1 MLRRFNWNRSNRITQ
16 GAKAVICAN
25 KECLNGKE
33 FTPKT
38 HNQKYCSDECCR
50 IATNR
55 RIMEKYYEKKA
66 IRGGAKRSCVKCNS
80 KLSRY
85 NESNICAAC
94 QKKVDISEK
103 SKLLRMIDEIN

>member
-1 MLRRFNWNRSNRITQ
+1 M
-16 GAKAVICAN
+16 ICAN
-25 KECLNGKE
+25 KECLNEKE

-66 IRGGAKRSCVKCNS
+66 IRNGATRECKKCRTQ
-80 KLSRY
+80 LSRY
-85 NESNICAAC
+85 NDTPMCTSC
-94 QKKVDISEK
+94 QKKVDINRRGK
-103 SKLLRMIDEIN
+103 VKGMIDDIS

>member
-1 MLRRFNWNRSNRITQ
+1 M
-16 GAKAVICAN
+16 ICAN
-25 KECLNGKE
+25 SECKKE
-33 FTPKT
+33 FESKT

-66 IRGGAKRSCVKCNS
+66 IRNGAFRQCKKCNT

-85 NESNICAAC
+85 NQGNMCSSCE
-94 QKKVDISEK
+94 KKVNVTNK
-103 SKLLRMIDEIN
+103 SKILGMIDEIS

>member
-1 MLRRFNWNRSNRITQ
+1 M
-16 GAKAVICAN
+16 ICGN
-25 KECLNGKE
+25 KECAKD

-66 IRGGAKRSCVKCNS
+66 IRNGAPRNCKKCNV

-85 NESNICAAC
+85 NQRDICSTCEKNLGSAN
-94 QKKVDISEK
+94 KKA
-103 SKLLRMIDEIN
+103 LWEIINEIG

>member
-1 MLRRFNWNRSNRITQ
+1 M
-16 GAKAVICAN
+16 ICAN
-25 KECLNGKE
+25 SECKKE
-33 FTPKT
+33 FESKT

-66 IRGGAKRSCVKCNS
+66 IRNGAFRQCKKCNT

-85 NESNICAAC
+85 NQGNLCSSC
-94 QKKVDISEK
+94 EK
-103 SKLLRMIDEIN
+103 NVNVTNRAKILGMIDEIS

>member
-1 MLRRFNWNRSNRITQ
+1 M
-16 GAKAVICAN
+16 ICAN
-25 KECLNGKE
+25 KECAKDFE
-33 FTPKT
+33 AKT

-66 IRGGAKRSCVKCNS
+66 IRNGAFRQCTKCKT

-85 NESNICAAC
+85 NQSSMCSTCEKNKNISNRN
-94 QKKVDISEK
+94 
-103 SKLLRMIDEIN
+103 KLMGMINEMS

>member
-1 MLRRFNWNRSNRITQ
+1 MTCS
-16 GAKAVICAN
+16 N
-25 KECLNGKE
+25 KECGKDFE
-33 FTPKT
+33 PKT

-66 IRGGAKRSCVKCNS
+66 IRNGAFRQCTKCKT

-85 NESNICAAC
+85 NQGNLCSTCE
-94 QKKVDISEK
+94 KKVNVTNR
-103 SKLLRMIDEIN
+103 SKLLGMINEVSRTDKD

>member
-1 MLRRFNWNRSNRITQ
+1 MICFNSEC
-16 GAKAVICAN
+16 AKD
-25 KECLNGKE
+25 

-66 IRGGAKRSCVKCNS
+66 IKNGAPRICKSCKT

-85 NESNICAAC
+85 NQNNICSTC
-94 QKKVDISEK
+94 EKNISYEGKKILWSILGDIS
-103 SKLLRMIDEIN
+103 